1 MSLCQGFYIMQ
12 PEELEQYALT
22 SPERA
27 RLLAVVDADS
37 CIRAGEELLL
47 IKAAREEVET
57 IFGPVV
63 RKAYEAHKAAVMARA
78 RVEEPLIEAEKR
90 IKFAMGAYELEQRRI
105 AAETERIERAR
116 LEREAERARD
126 MELILAKSEGA
137 SEIEIDE
144 ISRRPLQVPS
154 VALRPPHGRPSGV
167 SVRENW
173 KAVIEDKLKL
183 VRYVG
188 SNPDHLNLVE
198 PNTVALNQ
206 LARALKSAMNIPGVR
221 VVTEAIVAAVNS
233 ERKR

>member
-1 MSLCQGFYIMQ
+1 MQ

-37 CIRAGEELLL
+37 SIRAGEELLL

-137 SEIEIDE
+137 SAIEIEE
-144 ISRRPLQVPS
+144 IARRPLPVPS

-173 KAVIEDKLKL
+173 KAVVDDKLKL
-183 VRYVG
+183 VRYAG

-221 VVTEAIVAAVNS
+221 VVKEAIVAAAGNRTK
-233 ERKR
+233 EA